1 MFSFISDPS
10 NNTVLLTTPPGFS
23 INSSDPVSACAL
35 YHDKGPHPRLR
46 TTSTDAWLST
56 GIIEPIDST
65 DLSTNSG
72 DVYCIVTYESG
83 KLEIFDVPGFK
94 SVYSVGNFI
103 SGNTHLYDTCNIL
116 KEETGHG
123 LKVVEVS
130 MHRWPGRYSW
140 PYLFAVLNDG
150 TLWCYRAYFYEA
162 TDNARGDMS
171 SDVSTT
177 GHGTR
182 LRNLRFV
189 RVQVDSGIRE
199 EETGGNIVHKPRITV
214 FNNVGGYQ
222 GLFLN
227 GLRPAWIMACRE
239 RLRMHPQVFFPY
251 FFLLKICFFLL
262 ILVGFIMLI
271 YRICCSFVMVQLL
284 LLLFSTM

>member
-1 MFSFISDPS
+1 LFSFISDPS
-10 NNTVLLTTPPGFS
+10 NNTVSLITPPFSS
-23 INSSDPVSACAL
+23 INSSDPISACAL
-35 YHDKGPHPRLR
+35 YHDKGPHSWLR

-56 GIIEPIDST
+56 GVIEPIDST
-65 DLSTNSG
+65 DLSNIG

-103 SGNTHLYDTCNIL
+103 SGKTYLSDTFNIV
-116 KEETGHG
+116 KEDKGHG
-123 LKVVEVS
+123 LKVVEVA
-130 MHRWPGRYSW
+130 MHRWPGRYSR

-150 TLWCYRAYFYEA
+150 TVFCYCAYFYEA
-162 TDNARGDMS
+162 TDNARGDMTADMS
-171 SDVSTT
+171 GDVSTT

-199 EETGGNIVHKPRITV
+199 EETSGNIVHRPRITV

-222 GLFLN
+222 GFFLN
-227 GLRPAWIMACRE
+227 GSRPAWIMACRE
-239 RLRMHPQVFFPY
+239 RFRMHPQVLFLSIFFLPRKLPVPA
-251 FFLLKICFFLL
+251 FFLLA
-262 ILVGFIMLI
+262 
-271 YRICCSFVMVQLL
+271 
-284 LLLFSTM
+284 